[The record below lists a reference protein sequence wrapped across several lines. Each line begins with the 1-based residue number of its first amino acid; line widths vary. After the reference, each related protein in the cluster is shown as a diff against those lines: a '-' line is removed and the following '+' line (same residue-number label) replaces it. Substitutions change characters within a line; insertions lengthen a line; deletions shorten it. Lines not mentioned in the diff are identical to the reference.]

1 MMMKAS
7 KFLGVWGAA
16 FGSLLVGLFL
26 TGCHSGG
33 PDPRFSEV
41 PGVTGSESQ
50 TAAAH
55 PAAAPATAVQPASAA
70 QLPANRPATTALTAE
85 GDANEVLQ
93 PNDPIKVN
101 FSDLPTPQPPFEDR
115 IKADGTITLIQ
126 NETFLA
132 AGKTRRQLEE
142 EIRARYVPRKYMVM
156 TVSVIRQ
163 VATQFYYVYGDV
175 KVPGRQLYIERGLT
189 VLKAIS
195 SCGDFTEFA
204 KKTKVTLTR
213 EDGRKFTIN
222 CKKAIKDPKLD
233 LPVYPGDKIFVPR
246 KWI

>member
-1 MMMKAS
+1 MMKAS
-7 KFLGVWGAA
+7 KFLGLWGAVC
-16 FGSLLVGLFL
+16 GCLLVGFFL
-26 TGCHSGG
+26 AGCRSGG

-41 PGVTGSESQ
+41 PGVAGQESQ
-50 TAAAH
+50 T
-55 PAAAPATAVQPASAA
+55 TAA
-70 QLPANRPATTALTAE
+70 QLPANQPVTIASLTPEVDPTTDVLH
-85 GDANEVLQ
+85 ANE
-93 PNDPIKVN
+93 PIRVIY
-101 FSDLPTPQPPFEDR
+101 SDLPAVQPPFEDR

-126 NETFLA
+126 NETFTA

-163 VATQFYYVYGDV
+163 ESTRFYYVYGDV
-175 KVPGRQLYIERGLT
+175 KIPGRQLYIERGLT

-204 KKTKVTLTR
+204 KKTKVSLTR

-222 CKKAIKDPKLD
+222 CKKAIKEPKLD

-246 KWI
+246 KWL